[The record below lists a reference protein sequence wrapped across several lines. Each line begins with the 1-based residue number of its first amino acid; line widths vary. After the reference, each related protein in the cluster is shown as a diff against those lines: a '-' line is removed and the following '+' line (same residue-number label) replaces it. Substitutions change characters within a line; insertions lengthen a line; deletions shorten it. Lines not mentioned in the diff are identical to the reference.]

1 MIRALIN
8 ALRPNWRDLPETWQP
23 NPATLG
29 NIAREIQARRADT
42 ERTAAILGGA
52 R

>member
-8 ALRPNWRDLPETWQP
+8 ALRPDWRDLPQTWQP
-23 NPATLG
+23 NPATVG
-29 NIAREIQARRADT
+29 HIAREIQARRADV

-52 R
+52 K